1 MNTTDTNDKTLRR
14 FLIPLDT
21 GASYDRPISFMK
33 CLIATLGRRIE
44 KVTLLHVMA
53 GRYLSQHM
61 TNVDIRV
68 SSIISTDKFRR
79 LRSDY
84 LDRQIRPVLEAAKK
98 ELESAGIQAPV
109 EIVIDDGEPVEQIVK
124 KANED
129 DYSTLILQRSNASR
143 VEEMFVG
150 SVTSGVLHRE
160 VKGTIYL
167 PGMGQ
172 IGGAA
177 CPPKSCLIALGA
189 SPCDQVVLE
198 RASVLLA
205 ACGDNLEKVVLTHV
219 LDVVKCSEEMGN
231 GTVSGSYIDDLL
243 GKAADFLAAQG
254 IAKNK
259 IIQAVGCGNPADVLV
274 DEINMQEVGIVFMGR
289 RDRTALKE
297 LFMGSISR
305 KIIYRCSKRTVVL
318 VSAV

>member
-1 MNTTDTNDKTLRR
+1 MNTNDKTLRR

-21 GASYDRPISFMK
+21 GASYDRPIAFMK
-33 CLIATLGRRIE
+33 CLIATLGPRIE

-61 TNVDIRV
+61 TNIDIRV

-79 LRSDY
+79 LRGDY

-98 ELESAGIQAPV
+98 ELESSGIQAPV
-109 EIVIDDGEPVEQIVK
+109 EIVIDDGEPVERIVK

-143 VEEMFVG
+143 VEEMFLG
-150 SVTSGVLHRE
+150 SVTSGVLHHE

-172 IGGAA
+172 LDGAA

-219 LDVVKCSEEMGN
+219 LDVVKCSEEMVD

-243 GKAADFLAAQG
+243 GQAADFLAAQG
-254 IAKNK
+254 IAKDK

-274 DEINMQEVGIVFMGR
+274 DEINTQEVGIVFMGR

-305 KIIYRCSKRTVVL
+305 KIIYRCSQRTVVL

>member
-1 MNTTDTNDKTLRR
+1 MNTNDKTLRR

-21 GASYDRPISFMK
+21 GASYTRPIAFMK
-33 CLIATLGRRIE
+33 CLIATLGPRIE

-61 TNVDIRV
+61 TNIDVRV

-84 LDRQIRPVLEAAKK
+84 LDRQIRPVLEAAKN
-98 ELESAGIQAPV
+98 ELESFGIKAPV

-143 VEEMFVG
+143 VEEMFIG
-150 SVTSGVLHRE
+150 SVTSGVLHHE
-160 VKGTIYL
+160 VNGTIYL
-167 PGMGQ
+167 PGTMAHNG
-172 IGGAA
+172 A

-198 RASVLLA
+198 KASVLLA

-219 LDVVKCSEEMGN
+219 LDVVKCSEEMVD

-243 GKAADFLAAQG
+243 GKAADFLVGQG
-254 IAKNK
+254 IAKDK

-274 DEINMQEVGIVFMGR
+274 DEINTQEVGIVFMGR

-305 KIIYRCSKRTVVL
+305 KIIYRCSQRTVVL

>member
-1 MNTTDTNDKTLRR
+1 MNTNDRTLRR

-21 GASYDRPISFMK
+21 GESYVRPIAFMK
-33 CLIATLGRRIE
+33 CLAATLGRRIE

-61 TNVDIRV
+61 TNIDVRV
-68 SSIISTDKFRR
+68 GSIISTDKFRK

-84 LDRQIRPVLEAAKK
+84 LDREIRPTLEAAKK
-98 ELESAGIQAPV
+98 ELESSGIQAPI
-109 EIVIDDGEPVEQIVK
+109 EIVIDDGEPVERIVK

-167 PGMGQ
+167 PGNMPQ
-172 IGGAA
+172 GGV

-189 SPCDQVVLE
+189 FPGDQVVLE

-205 ACGDNLEKVVLTHV
+205 ACGDNLEKVVLAHV
-219 LDVVKCSEEMGN
+219 LDVVKCSEEMTD

-243 GKAADFLAAQG
+243 GQAADFLAAQG
-254 IAKNK
+254 IAKDK

-305 KIIYRCSKRTVVL
+305 KIIYRCPKRTVVL
-318 VSAV
+318 VSAE

>member
-1 MNTTDTNDKTLRR
+1 MNTNDKTLRR

-21 GASYDRPISFMK
+21 GESYARPISFMK
-33 CLIATLGRRIE
+33 CLVATLGRRIE

-61 TNVDIRV
+61 TNIDIRV
-68 SSIISTDKFRR
+68 SSIISTDRFRK

-84 LDRQIRPVLEAAKK
+84 LDREILPVLEAAKK
-98 ELESAGIQAPV
+98 ELESSGIQAPV

-124 KANED
+124 RANKD
-129 DYSTLILQRSNASR
+129 DYSTLILQRSNESR
-143 VEEMFVG
+143 IEEMFVG

-167 PGMGQ
+167 PDNMGQ
-172 IGGAA
+172 SGA

-198 RASVLLA
+198 KASVLLA
-205 ACGDNLEKVVLTHV
+205 ACGDGLEKVVLTHV
-219 LDVVKCSEEMGN
+219 LDVAKCSEEITDGA
-231 GTVSGSYIDDLL
+231 VSGSYIDDLL
-243 GKAADFLAAQG
+243 GNAADFLASQG

-274 DEINMQEVGIVFMGR
+274 DEINTQEVGIVFMGR
-289 RDRTALKE
+289 RDRTVLKE

-305 KIIYRCSKRTVVL
+305 KIIYRCSNRTIVL
-318 VSAV
+318 VSSVGGG

>member
-1 MNTTDTNDKTLRR
+1 MNTNDKTLRR

-21 GASYDRPISFMK
+21 GASYDRPIAFMK

-61 TNVDIRV
+61 TNVDVRV

-79 LRSDY
+79 LRNDY
-84 LDRQIRPVLEAAKK
+84 LDRQIRPILEAAKK
-98 ELESAGIQAPV
+98 ELESSGIQAPV
-109 EIVIDDGEPVEQIVK
+109 EIVIDDGEPVERIVK

-143 VEEMFVG
+143 VEEMFLG
-150 SVTSGVLHRE
+150 SVTSGVLHHE

-172 IGGAA
+172 LDGAA

-219 LDVVKCSEEMGN
+219 LDVVKCSEEMVD

>member
-1 MNTTDTNDKTLRR
+1 MNTNDKTLRR

-21 GASYDRPISFMK
+21 GASYDRPIAFMK

-44 KVTLLHVMA
+44 KVTLLHIMA

-98 ELESAGIQAPV
+98 ELESSGIQAPV

-167 PGMGQ
+167 PDTMAQTGS
-172 IGGAA
+172 

-198 RASVLLA
+198 RAAVLLA

-219 LDVVKCSEEMGN
+219 LDVVKCSDEIAS

-243 GKAADFLAAQG
+243 GQAVDFLAAQG

-274 DEINMQEVGIVFMGR
+274 DEINTQEVGIVFMGR
-289 RDRTALKE
+289 RDRTVLKE

>member
-1 MNTTDTNDKTLRR
+1 MNTNDRTLRR

-21 GASYDRPISFMK
+21 GASYDRPIAFMK
-33 CLIATLGRRIE
+33 CLAATLGRRIE

-61 TNVDIRV
+61 TNIDIRV
-68 SSIISTDKFRR
+68 GGIISTDKFRK

-84 LDRQIRPVLEAAKK
+84 LDREIRPVLEAAKK
-98 ELESAGIQAPV
+98 ELESSGIQAPV

-167 PGMGQ
+167 PDNTAQTG
-172 IGGAA
+172 A
-177 CPPKSCLIALGA
+177 CPPKSCLIALGV
-189 SPCDQVVLE
+189 SPGDQVVLE

-205 ACGDNLEKVVLTHV
+205 ACGDSLEKVVLTHI
-219 LDVVKCSEEMGN
+219 LDVVKCGEEIAD
-231 GTVSGSYIDDLL
+231 GTVSWSYIDGLL
-243 GKAADFLAAQG
+243 GKAAAFLTAQG
-254 IAKNK
+254 IASNK
-259 IIQAVGCGNPADVLV
+259 IIKAVGCGNPADMLV
-274 DEINMQEVGIVFMGR
+274 DGINMQEVGIVFMGR
-289 RDRTALKE
+289 RGRTALKE
-297 LFMGSISR
+297 LFMSSVSR
-305 KIIYRCSKRTVVL
+305 KVIYRCPKRTVVL
-318 VSAV
+318 VSAVQG